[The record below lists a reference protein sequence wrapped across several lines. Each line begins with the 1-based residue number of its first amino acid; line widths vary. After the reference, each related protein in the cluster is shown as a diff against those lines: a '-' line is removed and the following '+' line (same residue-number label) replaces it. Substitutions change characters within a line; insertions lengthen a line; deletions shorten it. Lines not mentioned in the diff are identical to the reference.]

1 MTREI
6 TKTDLRRRWPH
17 CVLLPA
23 DKLRGLMNSEIVR
36 AAAAALLAAPLTYSV
51 RRNHLDFVVF
61 CFAKRENA
69 DAFSERFAGKR
80 MTRSLGPQRR
90 GPRRL
95 T

>member
-23 DKLRGLMNSEIVR
+23 DKLRGLMNGEIVR
-36 AAAAALLAAPLTYSV
+36 TAAPALSAAPRTYSV
-51 RRNHLDFVVF
+51 RRGDLDFVVF

-69 DAFSERFAGKR
+69 DAFSERFGGKR
-80 MTRSLGPQRR
+80 LTSSLGPQRR
-90 GPRRL
+90 
-95 T
+95 